1 MEIIILIS
9 AIIMLFTSLA
19 MAVMLIKNKKPITD
33 PYLLISILTFVISL
47 WQICSEELYVAV
59 PLGDIGQVPDLT
71 VDPGHEN
78 FPGDDAGGSGRIV
91 DGHGGVGIVGYASE
105 IVEHKTNSFEK

>member
-19 MAVMLIKNKKPITD
+19 MAVMLIKYKKPITD

-47 WQICSEELYVAV
+47 WQICKILV
-59 PLGDIGQVPDLT
+59 
-71 VDPGHEN
+71 
-78 FPGDDAGGSGRIV
+78 F
-91 DGHGGVGIVGYASE
+91 
-105 IVEHKTNSFEK
+105 